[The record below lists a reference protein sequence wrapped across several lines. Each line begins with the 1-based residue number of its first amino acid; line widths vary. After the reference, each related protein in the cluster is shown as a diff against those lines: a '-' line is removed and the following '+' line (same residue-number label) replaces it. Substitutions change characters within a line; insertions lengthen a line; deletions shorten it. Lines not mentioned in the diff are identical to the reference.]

1 MTSNIADQK
10 HFSDAK
16 AASVACSCF
25 AYGVLGIVVAAPLLA
40 VSLVGLATPVID
52 HEHTPPLLPA
62 LTLTAFTAFAV
73 WTFSLRLI
81 AEFRLVSVSRCIRS
95 DPNLARTRFLQAYRV
110 AKTGGIFSLIPFL
123 AITGSWGIVF
133 LGTGLIAEDFGL
145 DTGSPIYRITLV
157 LSVLAVGYYVVFF
170 RLRKMRDRWFSDAP
184 TSD

>member
-16 AASVACSCF
+16 AASVACRCF

-40 VSLVGLATPVID
+40 VSLMGLATPVID

-73 WTFSLRLI
+73 WTFSLPLI
-81 AEFRLVSVSRCIRS
+81 AGIRLVSVSRCIRS
-95 DPNLARTRFLQAYRV
+95 DPNLTRTRFLQAYRV

-123 AITGSWGIVF
+123 SITGSWGIVF
-133 LGTGLIAEDFGL
+133 LGEA
-145 DTGSPIYRITLV
+145 
-157 LSVLAVGYYVVFF
+157 
-170 RLRKMRDRWFSDAP
+170 
-184 TSD
+184 